1 MIKKSK
7 KILFTVLL
15 LAVGILLIVFAAGLA
30 FRMKTEKPEEILR
43 AYFSAVE
50 EKDYESMY
58 QMVDPDTLINLDKEG
73 FIQRNSRIY
82 EGMEAHN
89 IRIENIQEI
98 SSRGKTTVL
107 SYDIS
112 MDTAAGT
119 IAFSDETGFVRTKN
133 RYLLLWNDGMILPD
147 LTPSDKVSVVTDKAQ
162 RGRILDRNGKTLAGP
177 GIASSVGIV
186 PGKLQNKEE
195 AVKELALLLDM
206 REETILQKLSASW
219 VKEDSFVPLA
229 TIPKVSELELMAENP
244 GQELLQEQQRQEQL
258 LAVPG
263 VMLTDQEIRTYPL
276 GEAASHLIGYV
287 QPVTA
292 EDLEEHKGE
301 GYDAASVIG
310 KSGAELLYEKELKGK
325 MDVRSEL

>member
-15 LAVGILLIVFAAGLA
+15 IAAGMLLMVLAAGLVLQ
-30 FRMKTEKPEEILR
+30 MKTEKPEEILR

-73 FIQRNSRIY
+73 FIHRNSRIY

-263 VMLTDQEIRTYPL
+263 VMLTSGRILWVKPPL
-276 GEAASHLIGYV
+276 I
-287 QPVTA
+287 
-292 EDLEEHKGE
+292 
-301 GYDAASVIG
+301 
-310 KSGAELLYEKELKGK
+310 
-325 MDVRSEL
+325 

>member
-58 QMVDPDTLINLDKEG
+58 QVVDPDTLINLDKEG

-263 VMLTDQEIRTYPL
+263 VMLTDPDV
-276 GEAASHLIGYV
+276 S
-287 QPVTA
+287 
-292 EDLEEHKGE
+292 
-301 GYDAASVIG
+301 
-310 KSGAELLYEKELKGK
+310 SG
-325 MDVRSEL
+325 

>member
-15 LAVGILLIVFAAGLA
+15 IAAGMLLMVLAAGLVLQ
-30 FRMKTEKPEEILR
+30 MKTEKPEEILR

-133 RYLLLWNDGMILPD
+133 RYLLL
-147 LTPSDKVSVVTDKAQ
+147 
-162 RGRILDRNGKTLAGP
+162 
-177 GIASSVGIV
+177 
-186 PGKLQNKEE
+186 
-195 AVKELALLLDM
+195 
-206 REETILQKLSASW
+206 
-219 VKEDSFVPLA
+219 
-229 TIPKVSELELMAENP
+229 
-244 GQELLQEQQRQEQL
+244 
-258 LAVPG
+258 
-263 VMLTDQEIRTYPL
+263 
-276 GEAASHLIGYV
+276 
-287 QPVTA
+287 
-292 EDLEEHKGE
+292 
-301 GYDAASVIG
+301 
-310 KSGAELLYEKELKGK
+310 
-325 MDVRSEL
+325 

>member
-15 LAVGILLIVFAAGLA
+15 IAAGMLLMVLAAGLVLQ
-30 FRMKTEKPEEILR
+30 MKTEKPEEILR

-73 FIQRNSRIY
+73 FIHRNSRIY

-119 IAFSDETGFVRTKN
+119 IAFSDETGIYF
-133 RYLLLWNDGMILPD
+133 YGM
-147 LTPSDKVSVVTDKAQ
+147 T
-162 RGRILDRNGKTLAGP
+162 G
-177 GIASSVGIV
+177 
-186 PGKLQNKEE
+186 
-195 AVKELALLLDM
+195 
-206 REETILQKLSASW
+206 
-219 VKEDSFVPLA
+219 
-229 TIPKVSELELMAENP
+229 
-244 GQELLQEQQRQEQL
+244 
-258 LAVPG
+258 
-263 VMLTDQEIRTYPL
+263 
-276 GEAASHLIGYV
+276 
-287 QPVTA
+287 
-292 EDLEEHKGE
+292 
-301 GYDAASVIG
+301 
-310 KSGAELLYEKELKGK
+310 
-325 MDVRSEL
+325 